1 MNKNTFISELSRK
14 LRGIPK
20 ADYDDAMNYY
30 VEYFLDAEIDETA
43 DVTPI
48 VGSVD
53 DVAANILEEYSIKQF
68 EKVEKEGGVKNSTK
82 GIWYVI
88 LGIFAAPIAFPIP
101 ERIGTIAASV
111 VSAKTSDEKADTRQ
125 KESEIDL
132 LVYHLY
138 GLTYDDVLIID
149 PNPPF
154 TREEYENA
162 YCI

>member
-1 MNKNTFISELSRK
+1 MPSK
-14 LRGIPK
+14 LL
-20 ADYDDAMNYY
+20 NYI
-30 VEYFLDAEIDETA
+30 F
-43 DVTPI
+43 
-48 VGSVD
+48 
-53 DVAANILEEYSIKQF
+53 KQF
-68 EKVEKEGGVKNSTK
+68 STNSNVN
-82 GIWYVI
+82 GYEVDN
-88 LGIFAAPIAFPIP
+88 LPIAFPIP